1 MSNSTVQILARVLR
15 VLLIF
20 ALLLNVLALLL
31 VPASVMVNA
40 ENLFG
45 GAGTFLHDLF
55 HPEADDVTAA
65 GVSAIFLSWVWIW
78 GEGANALI
86 ALFLVIC
93 GICTA
98 LILLQG
104 LRVLGTILQ
113 GAPFSTQNAVSLRRA
128 AVCSFCIAGAALLR
142 TIWGLWFYQSLRPLA
157 TYNALFVPI
166 FTMFGLLCLVMSALF
181 RQATEM
187 KAENDLTIYPRHGSY
202 CCPKNRGCVDFS
214 LRFPH
219 LLRHSAASPDTGPGL
234 LPLSESGVHALRPP
248 PGCFRLRL

>member
-93 GICTA
+93 GICAA

-187 KAENDLTIYPRHGSY
+187 KAENDLTI
-202 CCPKNRGCVDFS
+202 
-214 LRFPH
+214 
-219 LLRHSAASPDTGPGL
+219 
-234 LPLSESGVHALRPP
+234 
-248 PGCFRLRL
+248 

>member
-104 LRVLGTILQ
+104 LRVLGTILT
-113 GAPFSTQNAVSLRRA
+113 GAPFLAENGVSLRRA
-128 AVCSFCIAGAALLR
+128 AVCCFLIAAAALAR
-142 TIWGLWFYQSLRPLA
+142 VVWGLFYYGSVAPLL

-166 FTMFGLLCLVMSALF
+166 FILGGLLCLVMSALF
-181 RQATEM
+181 RQAAEL
-187 KAENDLTIYPRHGSY
+187 KAENDLTI
-202 CCPKNRGCVDFS
+202 
-214 LRFPH
+214 
-219 LLRHSAASPDTGPGL
+219 
-234 LPLSESGVHALRPP
+234 
-248 PGCFRLRL
+248 